1 MGRNRKMGLDYFP
14 FDIDTFQDIKIRKLI
29 KYQGGKAITIYALLL
44 CFIYKDGYYMR
55 WDKELPFII
64 SEQTGFEEAY
74 ISEVIKSCLTLGL
87 FSKELFDTEQ
97 VLTSKGI
104 QSRYRDIC
112 KQIKRKCDFSEYS
125 LISSEEN
132 DISSEEI
139 PVSSEEKP
147 INSAKSTQKKIKG
160 KENIAI
166 DFPSEEEKSSFPS
179 NEEKASNAR
188 EGKVEVSGNSENSEN
203 GDFGGLGEQSLAAE
217 IETENGFA
225 NKKKNALVGEAGQET
240 EIPPMQRERKFVDL
254 TKEKNK
260 ADELLTSDSEN
271 VSEAKKSAKSRV
283 FQQEKIP
290 YQEIVDLFNSICL
303 DYPKVVKLSDA
314 RKNKIRIRVE
324 EMGGFARAKPI
335 IQTIFEKMQASKF
348 MRGDNK
354 RGWKAYFDWIFE
366 NGKNWVKILEGN
378 YDNSNKNS
386 GAHSATDSDAEFM
399 RNIAEGIAR
408 ANFEKQQRRNG
419 SESL

>member
-1 MGRNRKMGLDYFP
+1 MANYFSHDSNARSDNKIIALRMKYGWEGYGLYFALIEKLADSPCYKLPQDYNALAY
-14 FDIDTFQDIKIRKLI
+14 DLRADNAKIRSI
-29 KYQGGKAITIYALLL
+29 VND
-44 CFIYKDGYYMR
+44 F
-55 WDKELPFII
+55 
-64 SEQTGFEEAY
+64 
-74 ISEVIKSCLTLGL
+74 GL
-87 FSKELFDTEQ
+87 FEITEDGNFFYSNSLLKRMQFKDEKSIKARESANKRWEKEKLKKQ
-97 VLTSKGI
+97 M
-104 QSRYRDIC
+104 QSDGNSDVMRTH
-112 KQIKRKCDFSEYS
+112 SECNANAPQNQC
-125 LISSEEN
+125 ERN
-132 DISSEEI
+132 A
-139 PVSSEEKP
+139 
-147 INSAKSTQKKIKG
+147 NKIKG
-160 KENIAI
+160 KENI

-188 EGKVEVSGNSENSEN
+188 EGKVEVSGNSGN

-225 NKKKNALVGEAGQET
+225 NLSKNALVGEAGQET
-240 EIPPMQRERKFVDL
+240 ETPSTHHERKSGDL
-254 TKEKNK
+254 TEEKNK
-260 ADELLTSDSEN
+260 AGKSLTSDSKN
-271 VSEAKKSAKSRV
+271 VSEAKKNAKSSA

-303 DYPKVVKLSDA
+303 DYPKVVKLSNA

-324 EMGGFARAKPI
+324 EMGGFSRAKPI
-335 IQTIFEKMQASKF
+335 IQKIFEKMQASKF

>member
-147 INSAKSTQKKIKG
+147 INSANSTQKKIKG

-166 DFPSEEEKSSFPS
+166 AFPSNEAKASFPS
-179 NEEKASNAR
+179 NEEKAAAICAC
-188 EGKVEVSGNSENSEN
+188 EEVEVSGNPGN
-203 GDFGGLGEQSLAAE
+203 GGLGGSSETLAAE
-217 IETENGFA
+217 AAPEEETTTPGA
-225 NKKKNALVGEAGQET
+225 SQ
-240 EIPPMQRERKFVDL
+240 PD
-254 TKEKNK
+254 
-260 ADELLTSDSEN
+260 
-271 VSEAKKSAKSRV
+271 
-283 FQQEKIP
+283 KIP
-290 YQEIVDLFNSICL
+290 YQEIVDMFNSICTG
-303 DYPKVVKLSDA
+303 YPRVVKLSDS

-324 EMGGFARAKPI
+324 EMGGFARAKPM

-348 MRGDNK
+348 LRGDGK
-354 RGWKAYFDWIFE
+354 SGWKAYFDWVFV
-366 NGKNWVKILEGN
+366 NDKNWVKILEGN
-378 YDNSNKNS
+378 YDNKISDNEPNT
-386 GAHSATDSDAEFM
+386 GATGTMGAIPYARQAAGDKAASREAVGQF
-399 RNIAEGIAR
+399 AR
-408 ANFEKQQRRNG
+408 AVLEQYKSKTG
-419 SESL
+419 D

>member
-87 FSKELFDTEQ
+87 FSKELYDAEQ

-125 LISSEEN
+125 LISSEEK
-132 DISSEEI
+132 

-147 INSAKSTQKKIKG
+147 INSAKSAQKKIKG

-166 DFPSEEEKSSFPS
+166 AFPSNEAKASFPS
-179 NEEKASNAR
+179 NEEKAAAICAC
-188 EGKVEVSGNSENSEN
+188 EVEVLENPGN
-203 GDFGGLGEQSLAAE
+203 GGLGGSSETLAAE
-217 IETENGFA
+217 ADSANGFG
-225 NKKKNALVGEAGQET
+225 NLSSEALVAGAAPGEET
-240 EIPPMQRERKFVDL
+240 TTP
-254 TKEKNK
+254 
-260 ADELLTSDSEN
+260 
-271 VSEAKKSAKSRV
+271 EAS
-283 FQQEKIP
+283 QPDKIP
-290 YQEIVDLFNSICL
+290 YQEIVDMFNSICTG
-303 DYPKVVKLSDA
+303 YPRVVKLSDS

-324 EMGGFARAKPI
+324 EMGGFARAKPM

-348 MRGDNK
+348 LRGDGK
-354 RGWKAYFDWIFE
+354 SGWKAYFDWVFV
-366 NGKNWVKILEGN
+366 NDKNWVKILEGN
-378 YDNSNKNS
+378 YDNKISDNEPNT
-386 GAHSATDSDAEFM
+386 GATGTMGAIPYARQVAGDKAASREAVGQF
-399 RNIAEGIAR
+399 AR
-408 ANFEKQQRRNG
+408 AVLEQYKSKTG
-419 SESL
+419 D

>member
-87 FSKELFDTEQ
+87 FSKELFDAEQ

-125 LISSEEN
+125 LIFSEEN
-132 DISSEEI
+132 NISSEEK

-147 INSAKSTQKKIKG
+147 INSAKSPQKKIKG

-166 DFPSEEEKSSFPS
+166 DFPSGEVKSSFSS
-179 NEEKASNAR
+179 NEEKAAAICAC
-188 EGKVEVSGNSENSEN
+188 EEVEVSGNPGN
-203 GDFGGLGEQSLAAE
+203 GGLGGSSETLAAE
-217 IETENGFA
+217 ADSANGFG
-225 NKKKNALVGEAGQET
+225 NLSSEALVAGAAPGEET
-240 EIPPMQRERKFVDL
+240 TIP
-254 TKEKNK
+254 
-260 ADELLTSDSEN
+260 
-271 VSEAKKSAKSRV
+271 EAS
-283 FQQEKIP
+283 QPDKIP
-290 YQEIVDLFNSICL
+290 YQEIVDMFNSVCTG
-303 DYPKVVKLSDA
+303 YPRVVKLSDS

-324 EMGGFARAKPI
+324 EMGGFARAKPM

-348 MRGDNK
+348 LRGDGK
-354 RGWKAYFDWIFE
+354 SGWKAYFDWVFV
-366 NGKNWVKILEGN
+366 NDKNWVKILEGN
-378 YDNSNKNS
+378 YDNKISDNESNT
-386 GAHSATDSDAEFM
+386 GATGTMGAIPYARQVAGDKAASRETVGQF
-399 RNIAEGIAR
+399 AR
-408 ANFEKQQRRNG
+408 AVLEQYKSKTG
-419 SESL
+419 D

>member
-87 FSKELFDTEQ
+87 FSKELFDAKQ

-132 DISSEEI
+132 DISSEEK

-147 INSAKSTQKKIKG
+147 INSVKSTQKKIKG

-166 DFPSEEEKSSFPS
+166 AFPSNEAKASFPS
-179 NEEKASNAR
+179 NEEKAAAICAC
-188 EGKVEVSGNSENSEN
+188 EVEVLENPGN
-203 GDFGGLGEQSLAAE
+203 GGLGGSSETLAAE
-217 IETENGFA
+217 ADSANGFG
-225 NKKKNALVGEAGQET
+225 NLSSEALVGEAGQET
-240 EIPPMQRERKFVDL
+240 ETPSTHHERKSGDL
-254 TKEKNK
+254 TEEKNK
-260 ADELLTSDSEN
+260 AGKSLTSDSEN
-271 VSEAKKSAKSRV
+271 VSEAKKNAKSRA

-386 GAHSATDSDAEFM
+386 GAHSADDDEELM
-399 RNIAEGIAR
+399 RHVAAGIAR
-408 ANFEKQQRRNG
+408 GYYERQRRENG
-419 SESL
+419 NGGKSVSG